1 MSFPFYA
8 IFPTQVSKKYS
19 IVLCYE
25 TTHTCAQG
33 WETAALIRA
42 QNMFCCQI
50 VSSAKIAKITTQEMT
65 AQSHPTAVDGNL
77 LRGNLQIWN
86 NEQRTS
92 NERATTKSL
101 LICGQVQQPRPCT
114 WE

>member
-1 MSFPFYA
+1 MPWLH
-8 IFPTQVSKKYS
+8 P
-19 IVLCYE
+19 E

-77 LRGNLQIWN
+77 LGKNLQIWSSAEELAN
-86 NEQRTS
+86 LRS
-92 NERATTKSL
+92 GYRWFS
-101 LICGQVQQPRPCT
+101 
-114 WE
+114 

>member
-1 MSFPFYA
+1 MPWLH
-8 IFPTQVSKKYS
+8 P
-19 IVLCYE
+19 E

-65 AQSHPTAVDGNL
+65 AQSHSTAVDGNL

-86 NEQRTS
+86 NEQRTTKS
-92 NERATTKSL
+92 NEQRAATKSL
-101 LICGQVQQPRPCT
+101 LICGQAQQPWPCT
-114 WE
+114 

>member
-1 MSFPFYA
+1 MPWLH
-8 IFPTQVSKKYS
+8 P
-19 IVLCYE
+19 E

-86 NEQRTS
+86 NERRTTS
-92 NERATTKSL
+92 NDEEFVNLWSGSTTTAL
-101 LICGQVQQPRPCT
+101 
-114 WE
+114 